1 MPLDDQI
8 DRARDLLARSRR
20 TVALTGAG
28 ISTPSGIPDFRSP
41 SSGLWRNTDPLETA
55 SIYAFRQRPQDFYLW
70 IHPLAQ
76 LILEAEPNPAHI
88 ALAELEA
95 SGQLQAVITQNVD
108 MLHDKAGSKVVYEV
122 HGHLRQVTCLSCYSV
137 HPSDLYM
144 KTFIQT
150 GDMPF
155 CETCGGVVKPNV
167 ILIGEQLP
175 VKVLDEAKKLASVCD
190 LMLVVGSSLVVAPV
204 GDLPAIAAEAGAR
217 IVIINYEPTHLD
229 HLADVVIHAN
239 VVEVLPMMVS
249 TLLQN

>member
-8 DRARDLLARSRR
+8 DRSRDLIAHSKR

-175 VKVLDEAKKLASVCD
+175 VKVLNEAKKLASVCD

-239 VVEVLPMMVS
+239 VVDVLPMMVS